1 MLLIEQTIGAASAN
15 ANNRNGF
22 ASNRSNCSE
31 AKNRRPG
38 KSGLGT
44 KRAST
49 FHNNGSANIPSDVGR
64 KAGMRRN
71 SDVS

>member
-31 AKNRRPG
+31 AKNTRPG
-38 KSGLGT
+38 KVRSW
-44 KRAST
+44 
-49 FHNNGSANIPSDVGR
+49 D
-64 KAGMRRN
+64 KAGI
-71 SDVS
+71 DIP